1 MLGFLVA
8 IVAGLVQ
15 GSFTLPMKYTG
26 KWKWEHTWSM
36 WSVWALIIVPWII
49 GLATVPHPFKVYR
62 EVDSGPLL
70 LTFGISLAWGIGA
83 ITFGMGVERVGMA
96 LGFAI
101 IMGLSV
107 ALGSLI
113 PLFMQPEKA
122 FSRTGLL
129 IVAGVVVM
137 MVGIAIGA
145 KAAMLKEQAL
155 AAGSKLQR
163 GMHAS
168 MVKGLLICILAGVC
182 GALMN
187 VAFVVGQPI
196 QDKAHELGASL
207 TSAPN
212 AVWCIALLGGFIVN
226 FGYCCYLMRRNQN
239 WATFRAAGSGGN
251 WILSAAMGLMWM
263 GSLAIYG
270 VCSALMGPLGKAMG
284 FAVFLGIAIVTGNL
298 WGVAT
303 GEWRGSGRKPLL
315 WMAVSVVVLL
325 MGMGLIAWS
334 KAPTSG

>member
-1 MLGFLVA
+1 MLGFLIA

-15 GSFTLPMKYTG
+15 GSFALPMKYTG

-36 WSVWALIIVPWII
+36 WSVWALVIVPWII
-49 GLATVPHPFKVYR
+49 GLATVPRLFEVYR
-62 EVDSGPLL
+62 AVSFDALL
-70 LTFGISLAWGIGA
+70 RTFAISLGWGIGA
-83 ITFGMGVERVGMA
+83 ITFGMGVELVGMA

-122 FSRTGLL
+122 FSQAGLL
-129 IVAGVVVM
+129 IVTGVVVM
-137 MVGIAIGA
+137 MLGIAIGA
-145 KAAMLKEQAL
+145 RAAMLKERAL
-155 AAGSKLQR
+155 AAGARQQGLTQ
-163 GMHAS
+163 GS
-168 MVKGLLICILAGVC
+168 MLKGLLVCVLAGVC

-196 QDKAHELGASL
+196 QDKAQALGASP

-212 AVWCIALLGGFIVN
+212 AVWCIALLGGFMVN
-226 FGYCCYLMRRNQN
+226 FGYCCYLMTRNKN
-239 WATFRAAGSGGN
+239 WATFRVAGSGAN
-251 WILSAAMGLMWM
+251 WIFSAAMGLMWM

-270 VCSALMGPLGKAMG
+270 TCSTLMGPLGKAMG

-298 WGVAT
+298 WGVVT
-303 GEWRGSGRKPLL
+303 GEWRGSGRGPRQ
-315 WMAVSVVVLL
+315 WMVASVVVLL
-325 MGMGLIAWS
+325 LGMGLIAWS
-334 KAPTSG
+334 NALSA